1 MSHSILQTSS
11 SKFEIEIKRSLTE
24 FHQLKEDWDKCTK
37 TNTNYKPFLCHDWF
51 SLWFQ
56 HFLHDQKLYIIVL
69 SSENKPVAIAPFL
82 IKKETVKGIPL
93 KKMELVGNVY
103 SPIRNFIFANTS
115 SQVKYDYCSAIFSF
129 LQDNK
134 EDWDLIDLSPL
145 NTEDNLFDVLLEVV
159 KNTPFTSS
167 TYTCFGNYYIS
178 EIDCS
183 GDEYLEKRP
192 KKIRKDINYQLRR
205 LERTSNLEFNLI
217 KSTDQI
223 DSYMNQYYSL
233 YAKSWQKEEGIGPT
247 FHRDLA
253 RILAANNWL
262 RLGFLLLNELP
273 IATQYWVVCD
283 KTAYIMKTVYDQ
295 NFAKF
300 SPGKILTFLMT
311 KHVIDKDNVT
321 QLDYLHGDEPYK
333 RDWLPHYRER
343 TAILLFNN
351 NLRGRYLSF
360 LFRNLMPFVGQSKT
374 LIALKKATVNLFR
387 GRTTEIL

>member
-1 MSHSILQTSS
+1 MLQTSS

-24 FHQLKEDWDKCTK
+24 FNQLKEDWNKCTE

-51 SLWFQ
+51 SLWFH

-69 SSENKPVAIAPFL
+69 SSEKQLVAIAPFL
-82 IKKETVKGIPL
+82 ITKETIKGMSL
-93 KKMELVGNVY
+93 RKMELIGNVY
-103 SPIRNFIFANTS
+103 SPIRNFIFANIS
-115 SQVKYDYCSAIFSF
+115 SQAKYHYCSAIFSF
-129 LQDNK
+129 LQTK
-134 EDWDLIDLSPL
+134 KKDWDLIDLSPL
-145 NTEDNLFDVLLEVV
+145 NTEDNLFNVLLEVV
-159 KNTPFTSS
+159 KNTPFKSS
-167 TYTCFGNYYIS
+167 TYACFGNYYIS
-178 EIDCS
+178 ELDCS
-183 GDEYLEKRP
+183 GDEYLENRP
-192 KKIRKDINYQLRR
+192 KKIQKDIKYQLRR
-205 LERTSNLEFNLI
+205 LERTSNLEFKVI
-217 KSTDQI
+217 KGPDQI

-233 YAKSWQKEEGIGPT
+233 YAKSWQKEEGVGPT

-253 RILAANNWL
+253 RILAAKNWL
-262 RLGFLLLNELP
+262 RLGFLILNGLP

-333 RDWLPHYRER
+333 REWLPDYRDR

-360 LFRNLMPFVGQSKT
+360 IFLNLLPLLRQSRT
-374 LIALKKATVNLFR
+374 LTAIKKATVNIFR
-387 GRTTEIL
+387 DRISMIL